1 MSNGIHPMVWVKQ
14 ALNAMII
21 LCIPVGLF
29 FAWGVVNNEIS
40 YKYEVQD
47 SDYQEKLSS
56 GNWNENDKRI
66 LGNIDFHG
74 KAARATFYFF
84 ILLIVVRLGLSVAKS
99 HSSARRA

>member
-1 MSNGIHPMVWVKQ
+1 MNSGMLPMVWVKQ

-29 FAWGVVNNEIS
+29 FGWGVVNNQIS

-56 GNWNENDKRI
+56 GNWNEKDKRI

-74 KAARATFYFF
+74 KAARTTFYLF
-84 ILLIVVRLGLSVAKS
+84 IVLIVVRVGPIVAKS
-99 HSSARRA
+99 HSTQRA